1 MEGGVF
7 YLERRYVTVKCMYI
21 CTIVHGTLAHTANI
35 HFCDEARS
43 QDEIFYFCIYY
54 CSNYTVYACIKEGT
68 KVCLHTLTESKYIS
82 QKPCDIYRMS
92 VSMDIF
98 ISPPSFP
105 LYEDG
110 SLEIFLRY
118 FINQG
123 EYSPQ
128 YIYVY
133 TCTCIA
139 SRYTDIY
146 IMKARKNA
154 GRRREGQLHYQS
166 DDCNRNTYRSHNM

>member
-1 MEGGVF
+1 M
-7 YLERRYVTVKCMYI
+7 YVK
-21 CTIVHGTLAHTANI
+21 IVITC
-35 HFCDEARS
+35 FCDESRS

-68 KVCLHTLTESKYIS
+68 NVCLHTLTESKYIS

-92 VSMDIF
+92 VSMGMYVYSF
-98 ISPPSFP
+98 LPHLSPCMKT
-105 LYEDG
+105 EAW
-110 SLEIFLRY
+110 RY
-118 FINQG
+118 FCGISSIRVNTA
-123 EYSPQ
+123 PNI
-128 YIYVY
+128 YIY